1 MEKFTYCTLD
11 TETVG
16 GATTPTGMY
25 NLGAVIHDCKG
36 NILATTSLLVM
47 EHYNEIAAD
56 SYAKKNFPIYRE
68 RLDKGEISAVASET
82 EAVEIVRNLCR
93 LYRVKY
99 VMAYNTVFDF
109 TKTACA
115 ALLDEFEFIDLY
127 LMAMQTIVQQ
137 KGYSRFCHEHGFR
150 SQSGKSVATTAESV
164 YAFIQRDELF
174 EEEHTALSDAL
185 IEMAI
190 FVKCYS
196 LHKKF
201 TKNAHR
207 ADTEYKYK
215 GFPKWDTKQGNKRLT
230 AGQRKIERTLRE
242 LQAAV

>member
-1 MEKFTYCTLD
+1 MN
-11 TETVG
+11 
-16 GATTPTGMY
+16 TG
-25 NLGAVIHDCKG
+25 
-36 NILATTSLLVM
+36 
-47 EHYNEIAAD
+47 
-56 SYAKKNFPIYRE
+56 
-68 RLDKGEISAVASET
+68 
-82 EAVEIVRNLCR
+82 
-93 LYRVKY
+93 
-99 VMAYNTVFDF
+99 
-109 TKTACA
+109 
-115 ALLDEFEFIDLY
+115 
-127 LMAMQTIVQQ
+127 
-137 KGYSRFCHEHGFR
+137 
-150 SQSGKSVATTAESV
+150 
-164 YAFIQRDELF
+164 F

-215 GFPKWDTKQGNKRLT
+215 GFPKWDEERGNKRLT